1 MKILYLAHKQRLYP
15 TEYQKQKFI
24 QFAGTSR
31 WAYNECLSYKIKC
44 YKEDNYVC
52 KIQDMIKHI
61 QELKYS
67 DEYKW
72 VQETPE
78 AVTRQ
83 AIRDLYLAYESFF
96 QRGNKGFPKFK
107 SKNKTKLS
115 FYQRSDKIKSKVI
128 NNVVYIK
135 ITGIKEWVKAKEPL
149 RTKRPLNPRV
159 TYDNKYWYLSYSYE
173 LEPFSKSTSTNVIGV
188 DLGIKNLAVT
198 SDNKIYKNINK
209 TEKIKKIEK
218 RLKRLQRKVSK
229 KYEINKQG
237 NKFIKTNNII
247 KMEKQIKVLYRTLS
261 NIRNTYIH
269 EVTKDLVRTK
279 PKAICIE
286 DLDVSKMMKNKHLS
300 KAIAEQEFYKF
311 RTYLEYKCELN
322 GIDLIIADRYYPSSK
337 TMSCCGYKFNNLSLS
352 TRILKCPQC
361 NTIIDRDLNAA
372 INLKNYALAY

>member
-1 MKILYLAHKQRLYP
+1 MYLTHKQRLYP
-15 TEYQKQKFI
+15 TEYQEQKFI
-24 QFAGTSR
+24 QFAGTAR
-31 WAYNECLSYKIKC
+31 WTYNECLSYKIKC
-44 YKEDNYVC
+44 YKEDNYIC
-52 KIQDMIKHI
+52 KTQDMIKHI

-72 VQETPE
+72 IQETPE
-78 AVTRQ
+78 AVARQ
-83 AIRDLYLAYESFF
+83 AIRDLYSAYENFF
-96 QRGNKGFPKFK
+96 RRGNKGFPKFK

-115 FYQRSDKIKSKVI
+115 FYQRPDKIKSKVI

-135 ITGIKEWVKAKEPL
+135 ITGIKEWVKAKESL
-149 RTKRPLNPRV
+149 RTDKPQNPRI

-173 LEPFSKSTSTNVIGV
+173 LEPFSKSTSTDIIGV

-209 TEKIKKIEK
+209 TEKIKKIEN

-229 KYEINKQG
+229 KYKMNKQG
-237 NKFIKTNNII
+237 NKFIKTKNII
-247 KMEKQIKVLYRTLS
+247 KIEKQIRILYRTLS

-286 DLDVSKMMKNKHLS
+286 DLDVCGMMKNRYLS
-300 KAIAEQEFYKF
+300 KIIAEQEFYKF
-311 RTYLEYKCELN
+311 RTYLEYKCKLN

-337 TMSCCGYKFNNLSLS
+337 TMSCCGYKFNKLSLS

>member
-1 MKILYLAHKQRLYP
+1 MYLTHKQRLYP

-149 RTKRPLNPRV
+149 RTERPQNPRV

-247 KMEKQIKVLYRTLS
+247 KMEKRIKVLYRTLS

-337 TMSCCGYKFNNLSLS
+337 TMSCCGYKFNKLSLS
-352 TRILKCPQC
+352 TRVLKCPQC